1 MAQGS
6 VLLALILYCRLIL
19 ATRKALNMTASP
31 ILSFKSINV
40 EYEVEGAF
48 TRALSDFNLDIFA
61 NELICLVGQSGCG
74 KSTALNL
81 AAGLLTPNSG
91 ELLMD
96 GIPISGPDS
105 SRAVVFQNDAVFP
118 WMRVDENI
126 AFGPRSQGKS
136 SSEVSGLVDK
146 YLEMT
151 GLQDFR
157 HAWPMALSGGMR
169 KRVDLARAY
178 AADPKILLMD
188 EPFGALDFL
197 LKENLQEQLR
207 RLRGIDKR
215 TIFFITHDLEEALFL
230 GDRVVVMTPRP
241 GTIAKIVNCDFGEER
256 DSSLRTRA
264 DFVELRR
271 ELREFIGR
279 IGDAR

>member
-1 MAQGS
+1 
-6 VLLALILYCRLIL
+6 
-19 ATRKALNMTASP
+19 MTTSP
-31 ILSFKSINV
+31 ILSFENINV
-40 EYEVEGAF
+40 EYEVEGTI
-48 TRALSDFNLDIFA
+48 TRALSDFSLDIFP

-81 AAGLLTPNSG
+81 AAGLLTQTSG
-91 ELLMD
+91 KILMN
-96 GIPISGPDS
+96 GQPISGPDS

-118 WMRVDENI
+118 WMRVDQNI
-126 AFGPRSQGKS
+126 AFGPKSQGKS
-136 SSEVSGLVDK
+136 SSEVSALVDQ
-146 YLEMT
+146 YLGLT

-157 HAWPMALSGGMR
+157 HAWPMTLSGGMR

-188 EPFGALDFL
+188 EPFGALDFI

-207 RLRGIDKR
+207 KLRGIDRR

-241 GTIAKIVNCDFGEER
+241 GTIAKIVDCNFGEER
-256 DSSLRTRA
+256 TSSLRTSS
-264 DFVELRR
+264 DFVSLRR
-271 ELREFIGR
+271 ELREFIGK
-279 IGDAR
+279 IGEGK

>member
-1 MAQGS
+1 MS
-6 VLLALILYCRLIL
+6 
-19 ATRKALNMTASP
+19 ASP
-31 ILSFKSINV
+31 ILSFEKINV
-40 EYEVEGAF
+40 EYEVEGSF
-48 TRALSDFNLDIFA
+48 TKALSEFDLDIFP

-81 AAGLLTPNSG
+81 AAGLLKPNSG
-91 ELLMD
+91 KILMD
-96 GIPISGPDS
+96 GVPVSEPDS

-136 SSEVSGLVDK
+136 SSDVSALVDK

-157 HAWPMALSGGMR
+157 HAWPMTLSGGMR

-178 AADPKILLMD
+178 ASDPKILLMD

-207 RLRGIDKR
+207 KLRGIDKR

-256 DSSLRTRA
+256 TSSLRTRG
-264 DFVELRR
+264 DFVALRR
-271 ELREFIGR
+271 ELREFIGK
-279 IGDAR
+279 IGEAK

>member
-1 MAQGS
+1 
-6 VLLALILYCRLIL
+6 
-19 ATRKALNMTASP
+19 MTASP
-31 ILSFKSINV
+31 ILSFENINV
-40 EYEVEGAF
+40 EYEVEG
-48 TRALSDFNLDIFA
+48 TITKALSNFSLDIFP

-81 AAGLLTPNSG
+81 AAGLLTQTSG
-91 ELLMD
+91 RILMN
-96 GIPISGPDS
+96 GQPISGPDS

-118 WMRVDENI
+118 WMRVDQNI
-126 AFGPRSQGKS
+126 AFGPKSQGKS
-136 SSEVSGLVDK
+136 SSEVSALVDQ
-146 YLEMT
+146 YLGLT

-157 HAWPMALSGGMR
+157 HAWPMTLSGGMR

-188 EPFGALDFL
+188 EPFGALDFI

-207 RLRGIDKR
+207 KLRGIDRR

-241 GTIAKIVNCDFGEER
+241 GTIAKIVDCNFGEER
-256 DSSLRTRA
+256 SSSLRTSS
-264 DFVELRR
+264 DFVSLRR
-271 ELREFIGR
+271 ELREFIGK
-279 IGDAR
+279 IGEGK

>member
-1 MAQGS
+1 
-6 VLLALILYCRLIL
+6 
-19 ATRKALNMTASP
+19 MTTAP
-31 ILSFKSINV
+31 ILSFENINV
-40 EYEVEGAF
+40 EYEVEG
-48 TRALSDFNLDIFA
+48 TITKALRDFSLEIYP

-81 AAGLLTPNSG
+81 AAGLLTPTSG
-91 ELLMD
+91 KILMH
-96 GIPISGPDS
+96 GQQISGPDS

-118 WMRVDENI
+118 WMRVEQNI
-126 AFGPRSQGKS
+126 AFGPKSQGKS
-136 SSEVSGLVDK
+136 SSEVSALVDQ
-146 YLEMT
+146 YLELT
-151 GLQDFR
+151 GLKDFR
-157 HAWPMALSGGMR
+157 HAWPMTLSGGMR

-207 RLRGIDKR
+207 KLRGIDKR

-241 GTIAKIVNCDFGEER
+241 GTIAKIVDCNFGEER
-256 DSSLRTRA
+256 TSSLRTSS
-264 DFVELRR
+264 DFVSLRR

-279 IGDAR
+279 IGEGK

>member
-1 MAQGS
+1 
-6 VLLALILYCRLIL
+6 
-19 ATRKALNMTASP
+19 MTTSP
-31 ILSFKSINV
+31 ILSFENINV
-40 EYEVEGAF
+40 EYEVEGTI
-48 TRALSDFNLDIFA
+48 TRALSDFSLDIFP

-81 AAGLLTPNSG
+81 AAGLLTQTSG
-91 ELLMD
+91 KILMN
-96 GIPISGPDS
+96 GQPISGPDS

-118 WMRVDENI
+118 WMRVDQNI
-126 AFGPRSQGKS
+126 AFGPKSQGKC
-136 SSEVSGLVDK
+136 SSEVSALVNQYLGL
-146 YLEMT
+146 T

-157 HAWPMALSGGMR
+157 HAWPMTLSGGMR

-188 EPFGALDFL
+188 EPFGALDFI

-207 RLRGIDKR
+207 KLRGIDRR

-241 GTIAKIVNCDFGEER
+241 GTIAKIVDCNFGEER
-256 DSSLRTRA
+256 TSSLRTSS
-264 DFVELRR
+264 DFVSLRR
-271 ELREFIGR
+271 ELREFIGK
-279 IGDAR
+279 IGEGK

>member
-1 MAQGS
+1 
-6 VLLALILYCRLIL
+6 
-19 ATRKALNMTASP
+19 MTISP
-31 ILSFKSINV
+31 ILSFENINV
-40 EYEVEGAF
+40 EYEVEG
-48 TRALSDFNLDIFA
+48 TITKALSDFNLEIYP

-81 AAGLLTPNSG
+81 AAGLLAPTSG
-91 ELLMD
+91 KILMA
-96 GIPISGPDS
+96 GQPISGPDS

-118 WMRVDENI
+118 WMRVDQNI
-126 AFGPRSQGKS
+126 AFGPKAQGKS
-136 SSEVSGLVDK
+136 SSEVSSLVDQ
-146 YLEMT
+146 YLKLT

-157 HAWPMALSGGMR
+157 HAWPMTLSGGMR

-178 AADPKILLMD
+178 AADPKVLLMD

-207 RLRGIDKR
+207 KLRGIDKR

-241 GTIAKIVNCDFGEER
+241 GTIAKIVDCNFGEER
-256 DSSLRTRA
+256 TSSLRTSP
-264 DFVELRR
+264 DFVSLRR
-271 ELREFIGR
+271 ELREFIGK
-279 IGDAR
+279 IGESK

>member
-1 MAQGS
+1 
-6 VLLALILYCRLIL
+6 
-19 ATRKALNMTASP
+19 MTSSP
-31 ILSFKSINV
+31 ILSFENINV
-40 EYEVEGAF
+40 EYEVEG
-48 TRALSDFNLDIFA
+48 TITKALSNFSLDIFP

-81 AAGLLTPNSG
+81 AAGLLTQTSG
-91 ELLMD
+91 RILMN
-96 GIPISGPDS
+96 GQPISGPDS

-118 WMRVDENI
+118 WMRVDQNI
-126 AFGPRSQGKS
+126 AFGPKSQGKS
-136 SSEVSGLVDK
+136 SSEVSALVDQ
-146 YLEMT
+146 YLGLT

-157 HAWPMALSGGMR
+157 HAWPMTLSGGMR

-188 EPFGALDFL
+188 EPFGALDFI

-207 RLRGIDKR
+207 KLRGIDRR

-241 GTIAKIVNCDFGEER
+241 GTIAKIVDCNFGEER
-256 DSSLRTRA
+256 SSSLRTSS
-264 DFVELRR
+264 DFVSLRR
-271 ELREFIGR
+271 ELREFIGK
-279 IGDAR
+279 IGEGK

>member
-1 MAQGS
+1 
-6 VLLALILYCRLIL
+6 
-19 ATRKALNMTASP
+19 MTTAP
-31 ILSFKSINV
+31 ILSFENINV
-40 EYEVEGAF
+40 EYEVEG
-48 TRALSDFNLDIFA
+48 TVTKALSDFSLEIYP

-81 AAGLLTPNSG
+81 AAGLLTPTSG
-91 ELLMD
+91 KILMD
-96 GIPISGPDS
+96 GQPILGPDS

-118 WMRVDENI
+118 WMRVEQNI
-126 AFGPRSQGKS
+126 AFGPTAQGKS
-136 SSEVSGLVDK
+136 SSQVSELVDQ
-146 YLEMT
+146 YLELT
-151 GLQDFR
+151 GLKDFR
-157 HAWPMALSGGMR
+157 NAWPMTLSGGMR

-207 RLRGIDKR
+207 KLRGIDKR

-241 GTIAKIVNCDFGEER
+241 GTIAKIVECNFGDNR
-256 DSSLRTRA
+256 TSSLRTSSE
-264 DFVELRR
+264 FVSLRR
-271 ELREFIGR
+271 ELREYIGK
-279 IGDAR
+279 IGDGK